1 MGKLPRKQTK
11 SETHRLKTNSFTTFK
26 LNDFILLPAPHWSR
40 ANGQLLYLNLNNPRY
55 LPSSEFRNQS
65 FCTVYYKVC
74 LFSSVNC
81 VPIYIFLTLIFPGGS
96 DGKVSASNAGD
107 LGLIPG
113 LGRSCGEGNGT
124 HSSILAWKMARGAW
138 WVTVHGVAKG
148 WTRPS
153 TCTECS
159 INTAH
164 ASLSKL

>member
-26 LNDFILLPAPHWSR
+26 LNDFILLPAPHWSS

-96 DGKVSASNAGD
+96 DGKASAYNAGD
-107 LGLIPG
+107 LGSVPG
-113 LGRSCGEGNGT
+113 SGRSPGEGNGN
-124 HSSILAWKMARGAW
+124 SLQYSCLENPVDGGAW
-138 WVTVHGVAKG
+138 LGRKESDT
-148 WTRPS
+148 
-153 TCTECS
+153 TERLHSLHFAS
-159 INTAH
+159 I
-164 ASLSKL
+164 